1 MRLVTL
7 SLGSN
12 IEREHH
18 ITVCLDALAD
28 TFGQLAVSRVFE
40 STPVGFEDGRNFFNL
55 VVALHCDWSV
65 GELQAWCKR
74 LESANGRSKDSPKFS
89 PRTLDVDIL
98 TVDSLTGEV
107 DGVCLHA
114 ARSCTTPSS
123 CGRWQSCFPTIAI
136 PSWGA
141 GIRSSGKR
149 SATAANSCGP
159 SSFTGAEKRYRCP
172 PLEGSAPA
180 LVKARQATSPQL
192 LPQLRPFEALIKQL
206 SRGKRARLIDP
217 TRQPGRLF
225 GHLHGQQRQQGR
237 DSLAAPPGID
247 AVTPGHGYPAG
258 LF

>member
-107 DGVCLHA
+107 DGVSLPRGEILHHA
-114 ARSCTTPSS
+114 FVLWPM
-123 CGRWQSCFPTIAI
+123 
-136 PSWGA
+136 
-141 GIRSSGKR
+141 
-149 SATAANSCGP
+149 
-159 SSFTGAEKRYRCP
+159 AE
-172 PLEGSAPA
+172 
-180 LVKARQATSPQL
+180 L
-192 LPQLRPFEALIKQL
+192 LPDHRHPVVGRRYQELWQAFDDGSQQLWPVEFHWRGEALPL
-206 SRGKRARLIDP
+206 PSR
-217 TRQPGRLF
+217 
-225 GHLHGQQRQQGR
+225 
-237 DSLAAPPGID
+237 
-247 AVTPGHGYPAG
+247 
-258 LF
+258 